1 MIGRAGISDAR
12 TPADLAGEWFARRR
26 SGRMTAAE
34 ARELERWLVGDADNR
49 AAMEQ
54 IERAWLNIEAARASP
69 EILALRERARGR
81 RAGLSRTALTRAAAA
96 CVAAVVLAGGGSY
109 LAGSGFLDRH
119 RFADQTYAT
128 AVGEKTTVTLPDG
141 SVVTLNTDSVL
152 RTAASR
158 DRRLVYLDRGQAFF
172 RVAKNPDRPFIV
184 SAAGRQVTAI
194 GTAFDVRVDG
204 HRFEV
209 TLVEGK
215 VRVDTPVR
223 ALPISARARA
233 APRGEE
239 TATIRATELLPGD
252 RMVATLDSQVVV
264 ARSDT
269 AKQTNW
275 MVGRL
280 KFEGEP
286 MGRVAAEFGRYTTR
300 KIVIDDPVLAARPIS
315 GAFDADDTEAFAEA
329 LQIAGLARIESATP
343 DVIRLA
349 PPEN

>member
-1 MIGRAGISDAR
+1 MIKRAEISDAR
-12 TPADLAGEWFARRR
+12 TPADIAGEWFARRR

-34 ARELERWLVGDADNR
+34 ARELERWLDSAVGNR
-49 AAMEQ
+49 TAMEQ
-54 IERAWLNIEAARASP
+54 IERAWHSIEGARAAP

-81 RAGLSRTALTRAAAA
+81 RAGLSRPALTRAAAA
-96 CVAAVVLAGGGSY
+96 CVAAVVLTAGGFY
-109 LAGSGFLDRH
+109 LTSSGFLDRH

-128 AVGEKTTVTLPDG
+128 AIGEKTTVTLPDG
-141 SVVTLNTDSVL
+141 SVITLNTDSVL
-152 RTAASR
+152 RTRASR
-158 DRRLVYLDRGQAFF
+158 DERLVYLDRGQAFF

-215 VRVDTPVR
+215 VRVDTPVTTLPDTPRPPTASR
-223 ALPISARARA
+223 AEDT
-233 APRGEE
+233 APV
-239 TATIRATELLPGD
+239 RATELLPGD
-252 RMVATLDSQVVV
+252 RMVATLDNQVVV
-264 ARSDT
+264 ARADT

-300 KIVIDDPVLAARPIS
+300 KIVIDDAALAARPIS
-315 GAFDADDTEAFAEA
+315 GTFDADDTEAFADA

-343 DVIRLA
+343 GVIKLA